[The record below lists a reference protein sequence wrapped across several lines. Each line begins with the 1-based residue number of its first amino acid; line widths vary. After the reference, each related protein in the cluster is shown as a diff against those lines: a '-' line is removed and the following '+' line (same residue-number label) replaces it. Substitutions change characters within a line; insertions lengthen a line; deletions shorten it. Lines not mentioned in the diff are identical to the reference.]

1 MNEDELEEREL
12 VEEELD
18 EMRTLD
24 DEEAVIDDDLDKLE
38 LVVEIL
44 ALVLV
49 DVDDVLDEELVLL
62 LEDDLIVGTLL
73 EVALVRER
81 LDDVIRVLKLVI
93 VVMMAN
99 ACS

>member
-49 DVDDVLDEELVLL
+49 EVDDVLDEELVLL